1 MKVDDLI
8 LMRVLSLS
16 CLFQQLKFVVE
27 NSNYSIGGVVIEEL
41 DRFGS
46 TVLKSFQYLAILP
59 FFIPWHYYWEEVLG
73 HFSVS
78 SITNGN

>member
-1 MKVDDLI
+1 MKVDDSI

-59 FFIPWHYYWEEVLG
+59 FFFSSLG
-73 HFSVS
+73 
-78 SITNGN
+78 IIIGKKY